1 MGSGEEA
8 TRSAYALEVDP
19 RCTQTHELT
28 IVYACQG
35 HEGTPRQ
42 GYPVRGALFRSN
54 SDPAL
59 IEYLFHLTLQGLLPG
74 CELLSCP
81 KDWPRQYVVRLT

>member
-1 MGSGEEA
+1 MKGLHGKVI
-8 TRSAYALEVDP
+8 RFV
-19 RCTQTHELT
+19 
-28 IVYACQG
+28 
-35 HEGTPRQ
+35 
-42 GYPVRGALFRSN
+42 GALFRSN

-59 IEYLFHLTLQGLLPG
+59 IESLFHLPLQGLLPG